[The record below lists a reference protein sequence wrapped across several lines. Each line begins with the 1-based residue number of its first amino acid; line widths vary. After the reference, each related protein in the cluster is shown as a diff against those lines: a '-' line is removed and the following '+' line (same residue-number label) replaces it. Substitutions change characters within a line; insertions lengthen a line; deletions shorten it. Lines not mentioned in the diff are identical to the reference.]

1 MSASAS
7 DPDGDSLRKV
17 WQSSSF
23 STYTL
28 MGYMLNKN
36 FPSPSGDSFSF
47 TAPALART
55 AIMPYAVSVSDGRCG
70 SATSL
75 AYATVLPVSNPGLPP
90 SGSLS
95 VSPLSGPVGSTVSVN
110 FPVAD
115 PEGGNVAWDI
125 WLTGLASG
133 SGVCCQTGASYSF
146 AINAAGAYRITM
158 QAIDSQLNF
167 SNRQTAVVRIGGATG
182 TPPIAPVCQPMP

>member
-1 MSASAS
+1 MITMSASAS

-55 AIMPYAVSVSDGRCG
+55 AIMPYAVFDTLSG
-70 SATSL
+70 L
-75 AYATVLPVSNPGLPP
+75 APLTVNIDMTGIQVLPADLYPP
-90 SGSLS
+90 VRLLLKPTLVRERTPSH
-95 VSPLSGPVGSTVSVN
+95 T
-110 FPVAD
+110 
-115 PEGGNVAWDI
+115 WI
-125 WLTGLASG
+125 
-133 SGVCCQTGASYSF
+133 
-146 AINAAGAYRITM
+146 
-158 QAIDSQLNF
+158 F
-167 SNRQTAVVRIGGATG
+167 S
-182 TPPIAPVCQPMP
+182 